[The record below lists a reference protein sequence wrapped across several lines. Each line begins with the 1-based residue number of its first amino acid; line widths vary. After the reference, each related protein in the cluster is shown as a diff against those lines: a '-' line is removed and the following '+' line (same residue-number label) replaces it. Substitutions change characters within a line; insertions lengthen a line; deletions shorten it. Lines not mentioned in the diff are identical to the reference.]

1 MVQSLWMFRPCSLS
15 FSYPQ
20 RVQHSYGDCS
30 EHLGFSVAR
39 LFYPQGPLPSLCHSC
54 PGHHPSQ
61 WPCLRFYWGTSLAD
75 EQQRPPSPVT
85 SYTPTSVFL
94 SSPFL
99 LIEWKKCPLSSQN
112 ESLYMSKASQGSWFF
127 IIPASLSSRIF
138 YQVTA
143 VSIQIHFHTSQLKA
157 DHREFRN
164 ATPCSQGVRHP
175 LAS

>member
-1 MVQSLWMFRPCSLS
+1 MGIAASTLISQCPGS
-15 FSYPQ
+15 FIP
-20 RVQHSYGDCS
+20 RD
-30 EHLGFSVAR
+30 L
-39 LFYPQGPLPSLCHSC
+39 LLPSATAVLA
-54 PGHHPSQ
+54 HHPSQ
-61 WPCLRFYWGTSLAD
+61 WPCLRLHWGTSLAD

-85 SYTPTSVFL
+85 SYTPASLFP
-94 SSPFL
+94 SSFL
-99 LIEWKKCPLSSQN
+99 LIGWKKCPLASQN

-143 VSIQIHFHTSQLKA
+143 VSIQIHSRTSQLKA

-164 ATPCSQGVRHP
+164 ATPFSQGVRHP

>member
-1 MVQSLWMFRPCSLS
+1 MVQSLWMFRPRSLS
-15 FSYPQ
+15 FSHPQ

-39 LFYPQGPLPSLCHSC
+39 DLFCPSATAVLA
-54 PGHHPSQ
+54 HHPSQ
-61 WPCLRFYWGTSLAD
+61 WPCLRFHWGTSLAD
-75 EQQRPPSPVT
+75 EQQRPPSPLT
-85 SYTPTSVFL
+85 SYTPASVFP
-94 SSPFL
+94 SSL
-99 LIEWKKCPLSSQN
+99 LLLTEWKKCPVSSQN

-143 VSIQIHFHTSQLKA
+143 ISIQIRSHISQLKA

-164 ATPCSQGVRHP
+164 ATPFSQGVRHP